1 MIFPPLQLNK
11 LQFNENFVPKYLQIS
26 FEEPKATTAY
36 NKLAELLI
44 ANKIYN
50 SQKSRISIA
59 EHHLQ
64 KEDGSVKQRLNSP
77 PQKGSSDPLS

>member
-1 MIFPPLQLNK
+1 
-11 LQFNENFVPKYLQIS
+11 LQIS
-26 FEEPKATTAY
+26 FEEPKAITTY

-44 ANKIYN
+44 ASKIYN

-64 KEDGSVKQRLNSP
+64 KEYGSVKQWLFSAT
-77 PQKGSSDPLS
+77 Q